1 MPVHNSSVLLKIKA
15 AMPSFSSKER
25 EIAEY
30 VIANPDDASL
40 MTISEIA
47 STLGLADST
56 VFKFTKKL
64 GYQGYRDFRNDL
76 LTDAYNPEISVHE
89 NVSRD
94 DSAIDIAKKVFRSSV
109 MSLEDTAKLF
119 DADDLDK
126 AVQLLLDARRV
137 SFYGSGESN
146 AVAYDAY
153 QKFLRSPIEVQFAA
167 DYHVQLMQASLLGKE
182 DCIFAITH
190 TGLSEGII
198 NIARIAKD
206 AGAKVIAVASY
217 PSKYLEQYADVI
229 LLSASEE
236 TGYRSESLSSRIA
249 QLALIDSLYT
259 TVMFRKP
266 GVPESLHAIRS
277 AISLTK
283 LDNPENYMSQL

>member
-1 MPVHNSSVLLKIKA
+1 
-15 AMPSFSSKER
+15 
-25 EIAEY
+25 
-30 VIANPDDASL
+30 
-40 MTISEIA
+40 
-47 STLGLADST
+47 
-56 VFKFTKKL
+56 
-64 GYQGYRDFRNDL
+64 
-76 LTDAYNPEISVHE
+76 
-89 NVSRD
+89 
-94 DSAIDIAKKVFRSSV
+94 

>member
-15 AMPSFSSKER
+15 AMPSFSSKEK

-40 MTISEIA
+40 MTISEMA

-64 GYQGYRDFRNDL
+64 GYQGFRDFRNDL

-89 NVSRD
+89 NVSRN
-94 DSAIDIAKKVFRSSV
+94 DSAIDIANKVFRSSI

-119 DADDLDK
+119 DADGLEK

-167 DYHVQLMQASLLGKE
+167 DYHVQLMQASLLGKD
-182 DCIFAITH
+182 DCIFAISH

-198 NIARIAKD
+198 DIARIAKD
-206 AGAKVIAVASY
+206 AGAKVIAVTSY
-217 PSKYLEQYADVI
+217 PSKYLEHYSDVI

-236 TGYRSESLSSRIA
+236 TGYRSESLSSRIS

-259 TVMFRKP
+259 TVMFRKS